1 MPRLRSRL
9 TSKENGNGP
18 VETKKPTKTRGTVG
32 SKVVTAKKKVDV
44 LKKGIEDKA
53 ADEGMRTKPGE
64 SVVTRRKKS
73 EDLESAKAA
82 VRGKTKNS
90 RESKGEEISP
100 RPSTSN
106 GTSGTA
112 VTDVKK
118 KNLPAKAVGKVT
130 VKSKEV
136 DGKKPPVKK
145 LKRLVEP
152 KPESRVSTRAKKTDA
167 AADKLKPP
175 SKDSKN
181 KPKDGEKKLSL
192 NKSDTESEVSAAKVS
207 DEPKEV
213 KKKSVIV
220 KKSADVSPK
229 RSSRVRKSKEADKPA
244 EKKFFKLK
252 PKVPASAA
260 HSKISPMKK
269 PVLGA
274 KQKIGGGKR
283 AGGKI
288 GGAKVSTSFRLRQ
301 TTIKESLANLSKKAL
316 RPRPPQ
322 KNYNEASK
330 INNKSI
336 SPKKKAGSEKKGPV
350 YKEKMN
356 ESNGDDKQDNPDK
369 IYEFSYDL
377 NDSQERVGKRKKK
390 IIRRAPV
397 KRAKAKA
404 LIKTKT
410 AATKGPKPAVTST
423 KVPEKVVETK
433 PAAPVKADAK
443 PDENNRVILTVAA
456 EVYDPPHSQPVVDNK
471 PAKVPEKKHPLP
483 VVISCQELSGEN
495 RINWTTTPVQPKPM
509 EEEASGSS
517 RPYSQRPS
525 TQMKTMMDTSLLR
538 RSLSPISKAAPSPF
552 IEDTGS
558 PWRPLPLNSFSRVKN
573 VFQSTPQGK
582 KFSTLLGKASA
593 VENKR
598 LSTKMDKIPEINNEN
613 SISKKNESSKNIQI
627 NNSKSPRKFGT
638 EISNIDNTISSNRE
652 GMSTSKSPRKFGSD
666 ISNSNNSFPVSPVK
680 KKLSKSSV
688 VSKEKSSVTNENKLS
703 VSSTNSIN
711 RGTSIQENPVDENL
725 DKENS
730 APNYQSPSKTPRKIS
745 RSPGSP
751 FKGFPSSRVL
761 QESITSPFKG
771 FPRQLQEPVVPEVRP
786 EPQPEFEPQPGP
798 SGLQKNTP
806 PTDTWKLKQSN
817 LNKFLNLPERP
828 SRARISTAHGLFDDL
843 HTSPIEGKVTKKT
856 TPEKLDVGNAF
867 GFDDDDHDYDDSNA
881 SYGIDNY
888 GIDNT
893 SAQIPDEPKQ
903 KPEENG
909 AKTKTLE
916 RVNNNINNNN
926 NNNKN
931 KNNNKITI
939 KNKNKNNNNND
950 PELKKATRLSLGE
963 IKRTL
968 RSNTDDN
975 KNAEQEKNNPEAAI
989 KGHQS
994 PTKKSVPEVADYSN
1008 TFDIFSDHELDKQNN
1023 EQTVGLFEDYL
1034 PVHFHQPPRYSYK
1047 RKRRNRLT
1055 SCGHTE
1061 DEDDEEEHKR
1071 VVKKK
1076 KVSKVERE
1084 QKKKLDDWAKSVNK
1098 TFEEIEHFDL
1108 VVE

>member
-9 TSKENGNGP
+9 TSKENTNGD

-32 SKVVTAKKKVDV
+32 SKVVTAKKK
-44 LKKGIEDKA
+44 GIEDKA
-53 ADEGMRTKPGE
+53 ADGMRSKPGE
-64 SVVTRRKKS
+64 SVAMRRKKS
-73 EDLESAKAA
+73 EDLESGKAA
-82 VRGKTKNS
+82 VKDITKNS
-90 RESKGEEISP
+90 RGSKGEEISP
-100 RPSTSN
+100 RPSSSSS
-106 GTSGTA
+106 TSGTA

-118 KNLPAKAVGKVT
+118 KNLLAKAGEKVT
-130 VKSKEV
+130 AKSEEV
-136 DGKKPPVKK
+136 AGKKVHVKK

-167 AADKLKPP
+167 AAAADKLKPP
-175 SKDSKN
+175 SKVSKN
-181 KPKDGEKKLSL
+181 KPKGGEEKLSL
-192 NKSDTESEVSAAKVS
+192 NKSDTESEIPAAKVS

-213 KKKSVIV
+213 KIKSVV

-229 RSSRVRKSKEADKPA
+229 RSLRGRKSREADKPA

-252 PKVPASAA
+252 SKITASAA
-260 HSKISPMKK
+260 HSKISPTKK

-288 GGAKVSTSFRLRQ
+288 GGPKVSTSFRLRQ

-322 KNYNEASK
+322 KNYNEASR
-330 INNKSI
+330 INKSI
-336 SPKKKAGSEKKGPV
+336 SPTKKKAGFEKKGPV

-356 ESNGDDKQDNPDK
+356 ESNGNNKEDNPDK
-369 IYEFSYDL
+369 IYEFNYDL
-377 NDSQERVGKRKKK
+377 NDSQERAGKRKKK
-390 IIRRAPV
+390 TRKAPV
-397 KRAKAKA
+397 KRVKAKA
-404 LIKTKT
+404 AIKTKT
-410 AATKGPKPAVTST
+410 AATKGPKPAVTSST
-423 KVPEKVVETK
+423 KVPEKVVATK
-433 PAAPVKADAK
+433 PAAPVKANVK
-443 PDENNRVILTVAA
+443 PDENNRVTLTVAA
-456 EVYDPPHSQPVVDNK
+456 EVYNPPSSQPVVDNE
-471 PAKVPEKKHPLP
+471 PAKVPEKKHPRP

-509 EEEASGSS
+509 EEEASGPS

-525 TQMKTMMDTSLLR
+525 IQMKTMMNTSLLR
-538 RSLSPISKAAPSPF
+538 RSLSPISKETPSPF

-558 PWRPLPLNSFSRVKN
+558 PWRPIPLNSFSRVRN

-582 KFSTLLGKASA
+582 KFSNLLGKASA
-593 VENKR
+593 AENKR
-598 LSTKMDKIPEINNEN
+598 LSTKMDKIAEIIDEN
-613 SISKKNESSKNIQI
+613 SVSKKNESSKNIQI

-638 EISNIDNTISSNRE
+638 EISNIDNTITSNRE

-666 ISNSNNSFPVSPVK
+666 ISNSNNSLPVSPVK

-688 VSKEKSSVTNENKLS
+688 VSKEKSSVFNENKLS
-703 VSSTNSIN
+703 VSSTNSID
-711 RGTSIQENPVDENL
+711 RGISIQETPVDENL

-745 RSPGSP
+745 RSPGNTP

-761 QESITSPFKG
+761 QESTTSPFKG
-771 FPRQLQEPVVPEVRP
+771 FPRQLQAPVVPEVRP

-817 LNKFLNLPERP
+817 LNKYLNLPEMP
-828 SRARISTAHGLFDDL
+828 TSTRISTAHGLFEDM
-843 HTSPIEGKVTKKT
+843 HTSPIEGKVAKKT
-856 TPEKLDVGNAF
+856 IPEKLDVDNAF
-867 GFDDDDHDYDDSNA
+867 GFDDDDNHYDDSNA

-888 GIDNT
+888 DIDNT
-893 SAQIPDEPKQ
+893 SAQIPDSPK
-903 KPEENG
+903 KESEKNG
-909 AKTKTLE
+909 AKTQALE
-916 RVNNNINNNN
+916 RINNNNKINNNN
-926 NNNKN
+926 NNNEIN
-931 KNNNKITI
+931 IKNNNK
-939 KNKNKNNNNND
+939 NHNNND
-950 PELKKATRLSLGE
+950 PELKKATRFSLGE

-975 KNAEQEKNNPEAAI
+975 KNAEQGKNIPEAAI

-994 PTKKSVPEVADYSN
+994 PTKKVVPEVVDYSN
-1008 TFDIFSDHELDKQNN
+1008 TFDIFSDEETDKQNN
-1023 EQTVGLFEDYL
+1023 DQTVGLFEDPL
-1034 PVHFHQPPRYSYK
+1034 PVHFHAPPRYSYK

-1055 SCGHTE
+1055 SCGHTD

-1084 QKKKLDDWAKSVNK
+1084 QMKKLEDWAKNVNK